1 MHKKKLSEKAIPVL
15 FDVVVYGGFV
25 AFLVATYIAF
35 QTLVERFPGPVS
47 KLMGVLHNF
56 LA

>member
-1 MHKKKLSEKAIPVL
+1 MPKVKIKGKTIPVL

-25 AFLVATYIAF
+25 AFLSASYI
-35 QTLVERFPGPVS
+35 TLQSFLERFPEPLE
-47 KLMGVLHNF
+47 KLIVLLQKI